1 MALYLIP
8 RWSVATA
15 FVFHGGEVEV
25 RLEHF
30 IGSAAKPHALYLNG
44 IVDLGSMED
53 SDYHRIVCYFLGRRF
68 HASLRLWPHA
78 NYLDLGYLPFVP
90 LILVLCIQPI

>member
-1 MALYLIP
+1 MALYVIP

-53 SDYHRIVCYFLGRRF
+53 SDYHRIVCYQCMLMRF
-68 HASLRLWPHA
+68 SPWKRLTFSA
-78 NYLDLGYLPFVP
+78 DVSMP
-90 LILVLCIQPI
+90 LFGSGLMQTT